1 MDRNIRVALYIGLG
15 ITVWFASGLLE
26 KPEES
31 AETAVVE
38 QALSVEVSQFTPQN
52 YRPKLMLE
60 ATTKAYRAVDLRA
73 EVSGLLLKRPL
84 PEGSQVAE
92 DAAVCQ
98 LDKDTRPEAL
108 SQARAELAVAELDY
122 QGAQRLQQAG
132 IESELAI
139 ARAYA
144 ALQRARTVERRA
156 QIELANS
163 NIVAPFAG
171 VVERY
176 WADEGDFL
184 QPGESCATLLQLNPL
199 KIVAFATEQEL
210 AGIQLG
216 AAVNVT
222 LLSGEI
228 LSGEVT
234 YVARSDQGSTASY
247 RVEVTAD
254 NDQLQAAG
262 LSASLALSLAEVQAV
277 KIPAHLVV
285 LDRSG
290 DLVVRG
296 LDSSNRRVIEY
307 PVVQIDEA
315 LDGIWVTG
323 INQSVRLITVGQN
336 YVAVGDQVEAM
347 TSSEQGDR

>member
-15 ITVWFASGLLE
+15 ITVWFASGLFE

-38 QALSVEVSQFTPQN
+38 QALSVEVSQFTPQK

-60 ATTKAYRAVDLRA
+60 AITQPYRAVELRA
-73 EVSGLLLKRPL
+73 EVSGRLLERPY
-84 PEGSQVAE
+84 PEGSQLEAE
-92 DAAVCQ
+92 AVICR

-163 NIVAPFAG
+163 DITAPFAG

-176 WADEGDFL
+176 WADQGDFL

-199 KIVAFATEQEL
+199 KIIAFATEQEL
-210 AGIQLG
+210 GGIQLG

-222 LLSGEI
+222 LLSGAI
-228 LSGEVT
+228 LPGEVT

-247 RVEVTAD
+247 RIEVSAD
-254 NDQLQAAG
+254 NKQLLAAG
-262 LSASLALSLAEVQAV
+262 LSASLALPLAEILAT

-296 LDSSNRRVIEY
+296 LDSDNRVVEY
-307 PVVQIDEA
+307 PVAQVDEA

-323 INQSVRLITVGQN
+323 INQPVRLITVGQN

-347 TSSEQGDR
+347 TSSEQGNR

>member
-1 MDRNIRVALYIGLG
+1 MDRNIRVALYISLGL
-15 ITVWFASGLLE
+15 IVWFASGLLD
-26 KPEES
+26 KPQKS
-31 AETAVVE
+31 VETEVVE
-38 QALSVEVSQFTPQN
+38 QALSVEYSLFTPQK
-52 YRPKLMLE
+52 YRPKLLLE

-73 EVSGLLLKRPL
+73 EVSGLLLERPL

-92 DAAVCQ
+92 DRAVCR
-98 LDKDTRPEAL
+98 LDKNTRPEAL
-108 SQARAELAVAELDY
+108 SQARAELTVAELDY
-122 QGAQRLQQAG
+122 QGAQRLKQAG

-144 ALQRARTVERRA
+144 ALQRARTAERRA

-163 NIVAPFAG
+163 DITAPFAG

-184 QPGESCATLLQLNPL
+184 QPGQSCATLLQLNPL
-199 KIVAFATEQEL
+199 KITAFATEQEL
-210 AGIQLG
+210 AGIELG
-216 AAVNVT
+216 AAVNAT
-222 LLSGEI
+222 LLSGQI
-228 LSGEVT
+228 LPGEVT

-247 RVEVTAD
+247 RIEVTAD
-254 NDQLQAAG
+254 NEQLLAAG
-262 LSASLALSLAEVQAV
+262 LSASLALPLAEVQAV

-290 DLVVRG
+290 ELVVRG
-296 LDSSNRRVIEY
+296 LDSGNRVVEY

-323 INQSVRLITVGQN
+323 INQPVRLITVGQN
-336 YVAVGDQVEAM
+336 YVAVGEPVDAM
-347 TSSEQGDR
+347 NSSEQGTP